1 MTYHGKILGTLATT
15 GLLLALAPQA
25 AHALEATEIADQVRS
40 TFIAQGFTPS
50 WTGVEGTSSRM
61 TLKNVTIAVASESEN
76 LPLGDIEISDATK
89 DGDTIVV
96 GTMSMPRFVYAAEG
110 VNLNIQNM
118 SVSGLRLTPEE
129 SDDELAGIAF
139 YEAARMDSLVAM
151 MDGSELV
158 SMRDVTMSATRPDGD
173 RPMNFSGLARSIVID
188 LGAVEDPQAAMATQA
203 LGFDKING
211 SFTLTGTWSPQD
223 GRLAIEK
230 YDISVEEAG
239 TLGFTFDI
247 SGYTP
252 AFLKAL
258 REVQARMAEASEE
271 EQAMQGMAMLGLM
284 QQLNLHGAKL
294 RFDDNTL
301 TQKVLAFVAAQ
312 QGAQPAD
319 IANQAKAILP
329 FAMMQLNNP
338 QLTAEVSAAVNAF
351 LDNPESLEI
360 SIEPENPIPVALVAA
375 GAMTA
380 PQALPQQLG
389 LRVRA
394 NR

>member
-25 AHALEATEIADQVRS
+25 AHALEASEVADQVRS

-61 TLKNVTIAVASESEN
+61 TLKNVTIAVAGESET
-76 LPLGDIEISDATK
+76 LPLGDIEISDATQ

-360 SIEPENPIPVALVAA
+360 SIEPENPIPFALVAA